1 MSLPWKTILFHGPT
15 ILEAARTLYAAARK
29 STGADGE
36 SRERAAGGGV
46 DEVRRAL
53 DRIEE
58 RELQQA
64 AVLADLA
71 KQVQDVTATVDVMR
85 ARLRVALVGASL
97 AVALAIVSIV
107 LSLSR

>member
-1 MSLPWKTILFHGPT
+1 VSLPWKTILFHGPT

-36 SRERAAGGGV
+36 SGERAADGV

-64 AVLADLA
+64 ALLADLA
-71 KQVQDVTATVDVMR
+71 KQVQDVTVTVDLMR